1 MRSPNP
7 TLPSIT
13 FVLSQAQQVVSTSR
27 SSKRRGKFG
36 VRRTKS
42 SPSIVPHPPR
52 YPPQL
57 DSEFLQVRSQ
67 LIPSFVPPSLSPI
80 HKFKC
85 KLCPP
90 SRHPSMKTSA
100 PVCDS
105 REKTVDYR
113 FSNPPRA
120 PSRSSFAL
128 VSTNYVPVHLRNS
141 RLILL
146 STVFSRL
153 ILNQPK
159 DIFDADAEIE
169 IVVPSPTDSE
179 SPSTA
184 GSTCSMASGR
194 SSTRQ
199 RTQLIKAF
207 MQVSALN

>member
-1 MRSPNP
+1 MRSPDP
-7 TLPSIT
+7 MLPSIT

-57 DSEFLQVRSQ
+57 DSEFL
-67 LIPSFVPPSLSPI
+67 
-80 HKFKC
+80 
-85 KLCPP
+85 
-90 SRHPSMKTSA
+90 
-100 PVCDS
+100 
-105 REKTVDYR
+105 KTVDYR

-128 VSTNYVPVHLRNS
+128 
-141 RLILL
+141 
-146 STVFSRL
+146 
-153 ILNQPK
+153 PK

-169 IVVPSPTDSE
+169 IVVPSPTESE

-184 GSTCSMASGR
+184 GSTCSMASGQ

-207 MQVSALN
+207 MQDMCCALRSRWHGTQAVRREEHRIPFDLCN